1 MKKLILGGTVM
12 ALAIAG
18 NAASFSWKTYV
29 GQAVYQSGTTTKLSG
44 ATAYLF
50 DSSVVAQTVL
60 LDGLLNGS
68 KSITSY
74 TSLASG
80 QTTSAGALSGAK
92 FETLSVDTG
101 NTLSAYFAIVSGDD
115 VFISSVASA
124 EAQANSTS
132 PLTFTGL
139 SSPSKSAA
147 IEFADASSYTGA
159 GWYTAVPEPTSGL
172 LMFLGMAGLALRRR
186 RV

>member
-1 MKKLILGGTVM
+1 MKKLILGATVM

-18 NAASFSWKTYV
+18 NAATFSWTTYT
-29 GQAVYQSGTTTKLSG
+29 GQFVYQAGTATKLSG

-60 LDGLLNGS
+60 LDGILNGS

-80 QTTSAGALSGAK
+80 TTTEAGALSK
-92 FETLSVDTG
+92 SEFKTSSVDTG

-115 VFISSVASA
+115 VFISSVASGT
-124 EAQANSTS
+124 AQDTSTTQLS
-132 PLTFTGL
+132 FKGL
-139 SSPSKSAA
+139 NTPSKAA
-147 IEFADASSYTGA
+147 VIEFADASSYTGA
-159 GWYTAVPEPTSGL
+159 GWYTSVPEPTSGL
-172 LMFLGMAGLALRRR
+172 LMLLGMAGLALRRR